1 MNEHV
6 IWTLSEED
14 FEEISNLF
22 EKKLALENL
31 ARIMD
36 PTNQELYNKVIAD
49 YGKAMKAFADWW
61 TINSKKYNWAGEN
74 WRVDFSTKTV
84 ILVDKD

>member
-1 MNEHV
+1 MDEHA

-49 YGKAMKAFADWW
+49 YGKTMRDFMDWW
-61 TINSKKYNWAGEN
+61 KVTSKKYNWEGN
-74 WRVDFSTKTV
+74 SWRLNFKEKQIV
-84 ILVDKD
+84 LNE